1 MRNSKKII
9 LISII
14 VLIVLILIAGGAFAY
29 TYFFTDAF
37 LSNQEKFMKYISEDT
52 KEIGEFFNEENIES
66 YFSKKKNEAYTSN
79 GEVSFE
85 LSGGDEDSQQAL
97 QILNNFKLSLAG
109 NTDLKNNYVDQQIA
123 LKYSDNDLVSGDLIF
138 RQEYMGLKVND
149 IINQYIVLENNNL
162 QQFAQ
167 NMGITD
173 YTEIPNQISISELLQ
188 GAETISFTD
197 DELTQIKDRYLKV
210 ITDNL
215 TEDMFSNQEYENGQ
229 VYTLTINE
237 EKATQILTGLINELK
252 NDDIIMNKIKQVY
265 MQGQSATEEEA
276 NQLIEQFKSELDSI
290 DLNSDSQS
298 GISLDN
304 QTSET
309 TQTEPEEMYIKVYV
323 SDKNT
328 EKIEVE
334 IPELGKV
341 ILTTNANQI
350 NVELQQ
356 LEDAANTTYKTL
368 GKLIIDKTK
377 EDDNL
382 SYNFSVVTEDNTKM
396 FGFTMSYTGLS
407 NMSNVQES
415 YAIDLSGA
423 MNIFMGTTQAILTVD
438 TSNSVEKDNVAL
450 VMNELVAQLY
460 EDNYINGEEF
470 QINVS
475 TIQEALNEHGYNMTV
490 TQNAEGTFDITSND
504 TGNVYT
510 VDSSGNIINEQE
522 NTSTENDTSED
533 TIAENNISFIINYN
547 TSATFGQI
555 TQKEVAENER
565 MILNDRDAEFITSL
579 FNTLGQ
585 KIEEKVTTEM
595 TSQIANSVNNQITN
609 QGDNSVDNQI
619 TNQENNE
626 SNNQVDEQT
635 SNTSNSSTIPDLSE
649 QEKEAFNS
657 KFTTYEGQGISGAQ
671 VNMLIQTII
680 ASNQVSDMKVSI
692 TYPDSDG
699 NEVTISDSSNTTNA
713 RVETGNTYTVTM
725 EYQDGFINKITVTQ
739 N

>member
-1 MRNSKKII
+1 
-9 LISII
+9 
-14 VLIVLILIAGGAFAY
+14 
-29 TYFFTDAF
+29 
-37 LSNQEKFMKYISEDT
+37 
-52 KEIGEFFNEENIES
+52 
-66 YFSKKKNEAYTSN
+66 
-79 GEVSFE
+79 
-85 LSGGDEDSQQAL
+85 
-97 QILNNFKLSLAG
+97 
-109 NTDLKNNYVDQQIA
+109 
-123 LKYSDNDLVSGDLIF
+123 
-138 RQEYMGLKVND
+138 
-149 IINQYIVLENNNL
+149 
-162 QQFAQ
+162 
-167 NMGITD
+167 
-173 YTEIPNQISISELLQ
+173 
-188 GAETISFTD
+188 
-197 DELTQIKDRYLKV
+197 
-210 ITDNL
+210 
-215 TEDMFSNQEYENGQ
+215 
-229 VYTLTINE
+229 
-237 EKATQILTGLINELK
+237 
-252 NDDIIMNKIKQVY
+252 
-265 MQGQSATEEEA
+265 
-276 NQLIEQFKSELDSI
+276 
-290 DLNSDSQS
+290 
-298 GISLDN
+298 
-304 QTSET
+304 
-309 TQTEPEEMYIKVYV
+309 
-323 SDKNT
+323 
-328 EKIEVE
+328 
-334 IPELGKV
+334 
-341 ILTTNANQI
+341 
-350 NVELQQ
+350 
-356 LEDAANTTYKTL
+356 
-368 GKLIIDKTK
+368 
-377 EDDNL
+377 
-382 SYNFSVVTEDNTKM
+382 
-396 FGFTMSYTGLS
+396 
-407 NMSNVQES
+407 
-415 YAIDLSGA
+415 
-423 MNIFMGTTQAILTVD
+423 
-438 TSNSVEKDNVAL
+438 
-450 VMNELVAQLY
+450 
-460 EDNYINGEEF
+460 
-470 QINVS
+470 
-475 TIQEALNEHGYNMTV
+475 MTV